1 MTKDT
6 ETETIIALNETTQPI
21 AEENDETDDV
31 IAVEFGDPTVM
42 GDEFLAMAEEALTCG
57 TKRELTYWIAE
68 QLRGCKVWKQ
78 TAARLIEASATRQRK
93 LEALRQAIVELT
105 SQTHNNSTCK

>member
-1 MTKDT
+1 MNIDKDYNST
-6 ETETIIALNETTQPI
+6 FDPDELHQPG
-21 AEENDETDDV
+21 DEDILPSDDDL
-31 IAVEFGDPTVM
+31 AVQFGDPKLM

-68 QLRGCKVWKQ
+68 QLRGFKVWKL